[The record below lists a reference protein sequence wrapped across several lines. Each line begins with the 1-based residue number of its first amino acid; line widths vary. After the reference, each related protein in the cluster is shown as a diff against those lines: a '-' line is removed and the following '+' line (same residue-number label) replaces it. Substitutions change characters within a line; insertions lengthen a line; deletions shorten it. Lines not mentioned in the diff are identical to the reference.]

1 MSALAPTLVQETR
14 LSTATTDRRN
24 AERFRLETALVFV
37 VVGAHGD
44 TPATKGHFE
53 GHAYDISDSGIRVE
67 LDAALPVGTPVD
79 VSVQF
84 PGCGAP
90 IRLVGKVSRLF
101 DEIDDPGPRR
111 MGIHAHGAA
120 KADEVRLHRLL
131 DQAAL
136 GRLI

>member
-1 MSALAPTLVQETR
+1 MT
-14 LSTATTDRRN
+14 TATTDRRN

-44 TPATKGHFE
+44 TPETKGHFE

-79 VSVQF
+79 VSMQF
-84 PGCGAP
+84 PGCGAA
-90 IRLVGKVSRLF
+90 IRLVGTVARLF

-111 MGIHAHGAA
+111 MGLHAHAA
-120 KADEVRLHRLL
+120 TEADARRLSRLL

>member
-1 MSALAPTLVQETR
+1 MK
-14 LSTATTDRRN
+14 TATTDRRN
-24 AERFRLETALVFV
+24 AERFRLETAVVFV

-44 TPATKGHFE
+44 TPETKGHFE

-67 LDAALPVGTPVD
+67 LDSALPIGTPVD

-90 IRLVGKVSRLF
+90 IRLVGTVARLF

-111 MGIHAHGAA
+111 MGIHAHAA
-120 KADEVRLHRLL
+120 TPADEGRFQRLL

>member
-1 MSALAPTLVQETR
+1 LT
-14 LSTATTDRRN
+14 TATTDRRN

-37 VVGAHGD
+37 VVGAHGNS
-44 TPATKGHFE
+44 PETKGHFE

-67 LDAALPVGTPVD
+67 LDAALPVGTPVE
-79 VSVQF
+79 VSMQF

-90 IRLVGKVSRLF
+90 IRLVGKVARLF

-111 MGIHAHGAA
+111 MGLHAHGATE
-120 KADEVRLHRLL
+120 ADERRLSRLL